1 MGKWVIA
8 LMAAGVALVAA
19 SASAQVVLAPTV
31 FATHG
36 LPSNAITSFTVTCPP
51 GFVAVGAGVSS
62 PAPGTTL
69 LSIRPVGLRAYVFRI
84 GNPVNNRAQRV
95 TVAVACRKLRLG
107 GPVLRV
113 RPVKLKLVVNP
124 GAQRTASLRCPQDTT
139 PAGAGTDIQPQRGKA
154 AGGFA
159 GNPLSVRTLT
169 ASLRGFAVTI
179 RNSGHARRSAVL
191 YGNCLTVLR
200 PSGSESAPLRVQ
212 ITTYTHPFRP
222 GLQRVTH
229 SCPSG
234 WFSIGAGYAL
244 RSPVLRLEAAAAIDG
259 GARWWVRNT
268 GDGAATA
275 LLQLACG
282 RI

>member
-36 LPSNAITSFTVTCPP
+36 LPSNAITAFTVTCPP

-84 GNPVNNRAQRV
+84 GNPATNPAQRV
-95 TVAVACRKLRLG
+95 TVAVACRKLRVG
-107 GPVLRV
+107 GPALRV
-113 RPVKLKLVVNP
+113 RPVKLKLVVKP
-124 GAQRTASLRCPQDTT
+124 GAQRTASLPCPQDTT

-191 YGNCLTVLR
+191 YGNCVTVLR
-200 PSGSESAPLRVQ
+200 PAGSEPAPLRVQ
-212 ITTYTHPFRP
+212 VITFTDPFHP
-222 GLQRVTH
+222 GLQRVMH
-229 SCPSG
+229 PCPSG

-244 RSPVLRLEAAAAIDG
+244 RSPVLRLEGAAIDG

-275 LLQLACG
+275 RLQLACG